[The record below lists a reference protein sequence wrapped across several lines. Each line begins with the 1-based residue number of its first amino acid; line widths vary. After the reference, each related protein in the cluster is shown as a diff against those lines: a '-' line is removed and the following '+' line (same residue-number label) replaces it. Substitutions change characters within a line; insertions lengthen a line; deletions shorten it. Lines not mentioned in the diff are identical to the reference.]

1 MSIQASMNQLL
12 TTATIGAGL
21 YTQSPRGKERAEI
34 ESLQRKQEKAHEV
47 YSKGLKEA
55 QAKDAAAKA
64 RGEKTSYEKE
74 FLDKTGRRSLE
85 QSALLAEKLT
95 DLAPSEAN
103 LETEAQERL
112 ALEAD
117 VQAQKEENAQKAA
130 AEKAAKEKQAIRES
144 ILEGVPTSARVR
156 TPQEQAEM
164 SAIANLN
171 NAYTLRAQQNEG
183 VNTRKLILKGG
194 SN

>member
-34 ESLQRKQEKAHEV
+34 ESLKRKQKKAYEV
-47 YSKGLKEA
+47 ISKGLKRA
-55 QAKDAAAKA
+55 QDKDAAAKA
-64 RGEKTSYEKE
+64 RGEKTSYLKE
-74 FLDKTGRRSLE
+74 FLDNTGRRSLE
-85 QSALLAEKLT
+85 QSVLLAEKLT
-95 DLAPSEAN
+95 DLDPSEAN
-103 LETEAQERL
+103 LEIEEQNRFFLESDIQDQE
-112 ALEAD
+112 
-117 VQAQKEENAQKAA
+117 EENAQKAA

-194 SN
+194 EN